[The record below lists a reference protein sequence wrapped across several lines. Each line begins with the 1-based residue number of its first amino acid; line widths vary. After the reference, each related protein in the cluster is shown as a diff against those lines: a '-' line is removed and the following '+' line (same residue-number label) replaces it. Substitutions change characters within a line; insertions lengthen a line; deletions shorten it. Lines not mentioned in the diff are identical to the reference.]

1 MKKLINLL
9 AWAFLAVLCAC
20 QGNTEELQPLDNN
33 PTAISTKDT
42 AIDYYW
48 YEGQYAISQ
57 KEPQEKL
64 ATSPI
69 QPIVTDQMALGT
81 NIMDMDQQM
90 PKLL

>member
-20 QGNTEELQPLDNN
+20 QGNVEELQPLDNN

-48 YEGQYAISQ
+48 YEGQYAIS
-57 KEPQEKL
+57 
-64 ATSPI
+64 
-69 QPIVTDQMALGT
+69 
-81 NIMDMDQQM
+81 
-90 PKLL
+90 